1 MPTHE
6 HDCRGQGAHYI
17 YYSLS
22 YSFEI
27 GSPTQ
32 PGDGLAGDLQD
43 LVVFLHSAGAA
54 GVFLAM
60 LVFYK
65 HVGIWTQVHTPVR
78 QALLPTEILLQPLGR
93 Q

>member
-1 MPTHE
+1 MYVFVSSTFVCDASACICRYMPTMIVE
-6 HDCRGQGAHYI
+6 DRAHYI

-65 HVGIWTQVHTPVR
+65 HVGI
-78 QALLPTEILLQPLGR
+78 
-93 Q
+93 